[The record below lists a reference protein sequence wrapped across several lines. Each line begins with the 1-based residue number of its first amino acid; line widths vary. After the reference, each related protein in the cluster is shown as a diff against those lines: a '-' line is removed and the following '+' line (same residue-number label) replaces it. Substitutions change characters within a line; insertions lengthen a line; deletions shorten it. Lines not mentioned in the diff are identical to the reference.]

1 MILFPVI
8 YNGNSGSRTWDVG
21 SKPGGISWVGAYDL
35 SGNVWE
41 WVNDWYSPTYYQDCV
56 DEKIVENPS
65 GPDAGTSRGM
75 RGGSWYDLKDSLRV
89 SKRGDY
95 APGLDNANLGFRC
108 ARGGAYGP

>member
-1 MILFPVI
+1 MDGARYPWGNTISGTDANFFDSGDPWDNDTSPVI
-8 YNGNSGSRTWDVG
+8 RFPANGYGLYDV
-21 SKPGGISWVGAYDL
+21 A
-35 SGNVWE
+35 GNVWE
-41 WVNDWYSPTYYQDCV
+41 WVNDWYSPTYYQ
-56 DEKIVENPS
+56 
-65 GPDAGTSRGM
+65 DAGTSRGM